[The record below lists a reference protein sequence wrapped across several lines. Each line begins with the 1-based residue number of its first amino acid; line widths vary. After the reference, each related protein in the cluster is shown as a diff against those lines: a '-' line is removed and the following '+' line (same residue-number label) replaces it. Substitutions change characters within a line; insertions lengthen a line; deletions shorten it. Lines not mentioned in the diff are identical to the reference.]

1 MGRISNNQKAFNIV
15 YKHFVT
21 KEAKQS
27 IAKDGYGEI
36 YWALRGPYNRK
47 DSIGLLLS
55 DDQYDPNMEL
65 LSLDELLETYPELQ
79 LVTKDTALLTK
90 LQWAHDCAVK
100 NDKEFSERVCA
111 RLEQVAQEFNLEIK

>member
-1 MGRISNNQKAFNIV
+1 MSKPSNNQRAFNIV

-27 IAKDGYGEI
+27 IIEDKMGEA

-55 DDQYDPNMEL
+55 NDQYNSDMEM

-79 LVTKDTALLTK
+79 LVTKDTKLLNE
-90 LQWAHDCAVK
+90 LQWAHDIAVQS
-100 NDKEFSERVCA
+100 DKEFTKRVTA
-111 RLEQVAQEFNLEIK
+111 RLNGIAQKFNLEIK